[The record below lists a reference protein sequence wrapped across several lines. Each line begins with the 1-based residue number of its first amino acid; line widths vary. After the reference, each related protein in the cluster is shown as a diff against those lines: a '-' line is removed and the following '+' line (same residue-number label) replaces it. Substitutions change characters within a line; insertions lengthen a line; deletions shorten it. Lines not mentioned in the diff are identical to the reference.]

1 MVPTLVGFHCK
12 ITYNNC
18 AFLLRV
24 ELCQECVRNCR
35 VHAVPVP
42 STTLSKKLNT
52 VNNIGV
58 GIMDTNLG

>member
-35 VHAVPVP
+35 VHGSAGALHYPQ
-42 STTLSKKLNT
+42 
-52 VNNIGV
+52 
-58 GIMDTNLG
+58 